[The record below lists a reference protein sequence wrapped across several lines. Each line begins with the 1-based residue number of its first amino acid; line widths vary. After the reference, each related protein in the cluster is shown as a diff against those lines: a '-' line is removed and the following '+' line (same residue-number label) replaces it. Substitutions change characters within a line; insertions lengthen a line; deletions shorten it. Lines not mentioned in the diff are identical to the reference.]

1 MMKMKIKFIVVMTAI
16 AMISSQA
23 FAATLLNGGFEAPD
37 AVGATALEGT
47 HDNWD
52 YNVGFQNGVI
62 DQNNATFC
70 PSLAAAEGDQFAYLW
85 VPGNE
90 VAQTVSGFI
99 IGNTYPIVWSEAAR
113 AITPPGNLW
122 VLMDAETLLASHA
135 VPNDETWRQQS
146 VEFTATATSHRL
158 RFHHAGDW
166 DTMTFVDDVHIVPE
180 PATLGLLALV
190 GLAFLRRK

>member
-1 MMKMKIKFIVVMTAI
+1 MKTKMTCIVVMIAI

-37 AVGATALEGT
+37 AVGATALEGS

-62 DQNNATFC
+62 DQNNPTFC
-70 PSLAAAEGDQFAYLW
+70 PALAAAEGDQFAYLW

-90 VAQTVSGFI
+90 IAQTINDFE
-99 IGNTYPIVWSEAAR
+99 IGKTYPIVWSEAAR

-122 VLMDAETLLASHA
+122 VLMDSETLMASHA

-146 VEFTATATSHRL
+146 VNFEATATSHRL
-158 RFHHAGDW
+158 RFYHAGDW
-166 DTMTFVDDVHIVPE
+166 DTMTFVDDVSILPE
-180 PATLGLLALV
+180 PASLGLLALV